1 MELVVQL
8 LESVVAAVAAAGA
21 LDGPEGGA
29 DRRVELEVARQVD
42 FAVARG
48 VAGVVR
54 L

>member
-8 LESVVAAVAAAGA
+8 LESVVAAAGA

-29 DRRVELEVARQVD
+29 DRRVDLEVARQVD